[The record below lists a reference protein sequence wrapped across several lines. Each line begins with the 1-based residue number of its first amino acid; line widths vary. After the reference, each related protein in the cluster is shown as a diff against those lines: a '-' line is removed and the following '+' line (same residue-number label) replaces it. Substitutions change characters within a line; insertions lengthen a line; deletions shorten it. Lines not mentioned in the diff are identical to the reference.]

1 MTGNNAVQYAD
12 NHSPSLDHTTGQ
24 PPTVG
29 RQAPPPLVDDGRS
42 YVTVGIGGEVFALDV
57 AQVREI
63 LDIVPM
69 SRVPNTPAFVRGM
82 IDVRGAGVPVIDMR
96 MRLGLPVSEDTLNS
110 RIVVLE
116 ISLSGR
122 SLVIGALTDQVYEV
136 TPLDDGALEPPPE
149 FGVRWRSDFIRGIGR
164 KDERFV
170 MILDLDILFE
180 SDPLDSMA
188 VDADSRPEILD
199 S

>member
-1 MTGNNAVQYAD
+1 MIENNAVQYAD
-12 NHSPSLDHTTGQ
+12 PHYQTSTAED
-24 PPTVG
+24 
-29 RQAPPPLVDDGRS
+29 APPPRYTDDDRS

-63 LDIVPM
+63 LDITPM
-69 SRVPNTPAFVRGM
+69 SRIPNTPGFVRGM

-116 ISLSGR
+116 ISLDGR
-122 SLVIGALTDQVYEV
+122 ALVIGALTDRVYEV
-136 TPLDDGALEPPPE
+136 TPLDEGALEPPPE

-170 MILDLDILFE
+170 IILDLDILFE
-180 SDPLDSMA
+180 SDPLDSLA
-188 VDADSRPEILD
+188 QTTGHDLD
-199 S
+199 KSDE